1 MYNLEHLE
9 KPIFSKTIKES
20 ELINNWVNSKFE
32 SAVVKK
38 ELYQKYCPVC
48 LSKNLDIDK
57 GYYECANCHTQ
68 YVFKNQS
75 DKLDT
80 VWFMRIKR
88 G

>member
-20 ELINNWVNSKFE
+20 ELINHWVNSKFE

-48 LSKNLDIDK
+48 RSTNLDSNNNL
-57 GYYECANCHTQ
+57 YHCENCGTE
-68 YVFKNQS
+68 YVFKDVDEVQ
-75 DKLDT
+75 D
-80 VWFMRIKR
+80 VIWFVKVRR
-88 G
+88 V